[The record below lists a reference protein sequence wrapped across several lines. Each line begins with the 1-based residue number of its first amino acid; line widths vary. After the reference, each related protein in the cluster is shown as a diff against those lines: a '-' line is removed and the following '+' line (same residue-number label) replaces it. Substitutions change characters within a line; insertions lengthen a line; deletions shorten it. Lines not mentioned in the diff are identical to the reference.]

1 MRQTKINIE
10 VDREVRVI
18 PCIKIYGQTGWRNDG
33 YIWGHIDRHIH
44 TYIYIDGK
52 IDRLIY
58 IEMDR

>member
-33 YIWGHIDRHIH
+33 YI
-44 TYIYIDGK
+44 
-52 IDRLIY
+52 
-58 IEMDR
+58 